1 MAEPHSSVNENGN
14 IIEIQNATVSQED
27 NIVLR
32 DVNLEIKQGEFVYV
46 IGRVGSGKSSLLK
59 TLYAELPFEGKS
71 GFVAGY
77 DLQKIRPAEV
87 PFLRRRM
94 GIVFQD
100 FQLLSDRSVYDNLE
114 FVLKATGW
122 RRKVDMDKRI
132 REVLAQVDM
141 INKGYKR
148 PHQLSGGEQQR
159 IAIARALLNSPSL
172 ILADEPTGNLD
183 PDTTT
188 ELMQLLVQIN
198 ASGKSIV
205 MATHNH
211 NVIASFPARTLE
223 CDNSILRQI

>member
-1 MAEPHSSVNENGN
+1 MTEPKSNVNENGN
-14 IIEIQNATVSQED
+14 IIEIHNATVSQED

-32 DVNLEIKQGEFVYV
+32 DVNIEIKAGEFVYV

-59 TLYAELPFEGKS
+59 TLYAELPFDGKS

-77 DLQKIRPAEV
+77 DLQKLRPDDI

-122 RRKVDMDKRI
+122 RKKVDMDKRI

-183 PDTTT
+183 PDTTM
-188 ELMQLLVQIN
+188 ELMKLLVQIN
-198 ASGKSIV
+198 ASGVSVV

-211 NVIASFPARTLE
+211 NVIASYPAKTLE
-223 CDNSILRQI
+223 CDSSLINQL

>member
-1 MAEPHSSVNENGN
+1 MAEPQSSVNENGN

-77 DLQKIRPAEV
+77 DMQKIRPAEV